1 VPARRAETLSP
12 AQVAEA
18 LGVNEKTV
26 RNWAAEGV
34 VESQRTPAGRYRL
47 PATVVLTLKELSAQG
62 IPLDARELKNRL
74 PHKAAA
80 ESRNPKRQ
88 PEEDR
93 QAPGAR

>member
-1 VPARRAETLSP
+1 MLPYVPARQIETLSP

-47 PATVVLTLKELSAQG
+47 PAALVPALKELIAQG

-74 PHKAAA
+74 PRKTT
-80 ESRNPKRQ
+80 ESHQPKTTT
-88 PEEDR
+88 
-93 QAPGAR
+93 

>member
-1 VPARRAETLSP
+1 
-12 AQVAEA
+12 

-34 VESQRTPAGRYRL
+34 IESERTPAGRYRL
-47 PATVVLTLKELSAQG
+47 PAAVVPVLKELVAQG

-74 PHKAAA
+74 PRKATA
-80 ESRNPKRQ
+80 ESRKRKEQ

-93 QAPGAR
+93 QATKAH

>member
-1 VPARRAETLSP
+1 
-12 AQVAEA
+12 

-34 VESQRTPAGRYRL
+34 IESERTPAGRYRL
-47 PATVVLTLKELSAQG
+47 PAAVVPVLKELVAQG

-74 PHKAAA
+74 PRKTTA
-80 ESRNPKRQ
+80 ESGKRTEQ

-93 QAPGAR
+93 QATKAH

>member
-1 VPARRAETLSP
+1 MRVRQVETLSP
-12 AQVAEA
+12 AQVAEV

-34 VESQRTPAGRYRL
+34 IESERTPAGRYRL
-47 PATVVLTLKELSAQG
+47 PVAVVPVLKELVAQG

-74 PHKAAA
+74 PRKSA
-80 ESRNPKRQ
+80 ESRKSKRQ

-93 QAPGAR
+93 QAPGAL